1 MVIVILVPNFNNP
14 IKLVL
19 PSIFFYETD
28 NIHMWCN
35 TILLDL
41 MEIFKMI
48 MDENDQFDRN
58 VRVQGL
64 NWQKLNVGMKIT
76 IHCSV

>member
-28 NIHMWCN
+28 NIYMWCN

-41 MEIFKMI
+41 MEIFKTI

-58 VRVQGL
+58 VKSSRT
-64 NWQKLNVGMKIT
+64 KLTKIK
-76 IHCSV
+76 HRDENNNSL

>member
-28 NIHMWCN
+28 NIYMWCN

-41 MEIFKMI
+41 MEIFKTI

-58 VRVQGL
+58 VKSSRT
-64 NWQKLNVGMKIT
+64 KLTKIKRRDENNN
-76 IHCSV
+76 SL

>member
-19 PSIFFYETD
+19 PSIFIYETG

-35 TILLDL
+35 IILLDL
-41 MEIFKMI
+41 MAIFKMI

-58 VRVQGL
+58 VKSSRT
-64 NWQKLNVGMKIT
+64 KLTKIKLWDENNN
-76 IHCSV
+76 SL

>member
-41 MEIFKMI
+41 MEIFKTI

-58 VRVQGL
+58 VKSSRT
-64 NWQKLNVGMKIT
+64 KLTKIK
-76 IHCSV
+76 HRDENNNSL